1 MGEES
6 SMAMVVV
13 IEGVHVGVFF
23 FRKGE
28 PSPGADVARSEPS
41 PSADISMGWG
51 EPSPGAD
58 VECASLVPVQ
68 MRQG

>member
-1 MGEES
+1 MG
-6 SMAMVVV
+6 MVV
-13 IEGVHVGVFF
+13 EGVLVGVLF

-28 PSPGADVARSEPS
+28 PGPGADMAGSEPS

-51 EPSPGAD
+51 ESSPVQTWNG
-58 VECASLVPVQ
+58 VSLVPVQ